1 MGLGKTVQVMA
12 LLAHLMEAKGNYG
25 PHLIIVPNAVL
36 VNWRAELNAWFPSAR
51 VVYYVGRREERAALF
66 ARDVAREQFNILVTT
81 YEFIMRDRAK
91 LSKVAWKYLVIDEA
105 QRMKDRESKLA
116 RDLNHFQCARRLLLT
131 GTPLQNELRELWSLL
146 NLLLPDVFDNKGEFA
161 AWFVDSLGAP
171 PPPGPGGADGDGAA
185 DYALERRVVVINRL
199 HQVGWGGGVG
209 RWGEGGRARARAFPS
224 LLTPPPPPLPQILE
238 PFMLRRQVAD
248 VEAALPPKVA
258 FTLKCGMPPAQAAA
272 YRWVAATGTLRLDPD
287 APRRPG
293 TALRAY
299 APLNNK
305 AMELRKICNH
315 PALSYPP
322 EWQPP
327 AADLVRA
334 CGKLAALDRVLVK
347 LHAAGHRVLLF
358 STMTRLLD
366 LLEIYL
372 RGRLVGPAGGPQ
384 APMGYLRIDGAT
396 PLEDREVAIK
406 EFNAP
411 NSTAFLFLLSI
422 RAAGRGLNLQT
433 ADTVV
438 VYDPDPN
445 PKNEE
450 QAIARSHRIGQKKEV
465 RVLHLEAVVDAGWA
479 PVSTDGATGAG
490 ARAGGGYADTVESIV
505 RNVIQTAKQA
515 MAAEVVDAGRFDQ
528 RTSNEDRR
536 STLEALVADTARAGV
551 AANDVPT
558 HAAVNAMLART
569 PEEEAL
575 FNRLDAELDWPDAG
589 PPPEVPGFLSYSV
602 ADAEEAAAV
611 QANPFAAPEAAPA
624 ARARPAYRE
633 PGEEEFLASDD
644 GDEGK
649 GGGAAGLPAR
659 STRRRA
665 STASARPSPSP
676 SAGPS
681 ATAASDAYETEEEKV
696 SEDNLVSRGGSAS
709 ASASPS
715 PSPAPAPAGGR
726 ARKRSRG

>member
-1 MGLGKTVQVMA
+1 
-12 LLAHLMEAKGNYG
+12 
-25 PHLIIVPNAVL
+25 
-36 VNWRAELNAWFPSAR
+36 
-51 VVYYVGRREERAALF
+51 
-66 ARDVAREQFNILVTT
+66 
-81 YEFIMRDRAK
+81 
-91 LSKVAWKYLVIDEA
+91 
-105 QRMKDRESKLA
+105 
-116 RDLNHFQCARRLLLT
+116 
-131 GTPLQNELRELWSLL
+131 
-146 NLLLPDVFDNKGEFA
+146 
-161 AWFVDSLGAP
+161 
-171 PPPGPGGADGDGAA
+171 
-185 DYALERRVVVINRL
+185 
-199 HQVGWGGGVG
+199 
-209 RWGEGGRARARAFPS
+209 
-224 LLTPPPPPLPQILE
+224 
-238 PFMLRRQVAD
+238 MLRRQVAD
-248 VEAALPPKVA
+248 VEATLPPKVA

-293 TALRAY
+293 TPHRAY

-366 LLEIYL
+366 LVSLRPPSLAPILGVRNSNPSPQPSSQLEIYL
-372 RGRLVGPAGGPQ
+372 RGRRVGPAGGPQ

-396 PLEDREVAIK
+396 PLEDRETAIK
-406 EFNAP
+406 AFNAP
-411 NSTAFLFLLSI
+411 ESSAFLFLLSI

-450 QAIARSHRIGQKKEV
+450 QGEEGERGGRGEGGWGLRAPRRALTPTPLVPAIARSHRIGQKKEV
-465 RVLHLEAVVDAGWA
+465 RVLHLEAVVDAGWE
-479 PVSTDGATGAG
+479 PVAAAGATGAG
-490 ARAGGGYADTVESIV
+490 GRAGGGYADTVESIV

-536 STLEALVADTARAGV
+536 STLEALVADSARAGV
-551 AANDVPT
+551 AANDVPS

-575 FNRLDAELDWPDAG
+575 FNRLDVELDWPDAG
-589 PPPEVPGFLSYSV
+589 PPPEVPAFLSYSR
-602 ADAEEAAAV
+602 ADADEAAAV

-633 PGEEEFLASDD
+633 AGDDDEFLASDD
-644 GDEGK
+644 GGEGD
-649 GGGAAGLPAR
+649 AAAPPAR
-659 STRRRA
+659 VARRRSA
-665 STASARPSPSP
+665 ARSSARLSATPTP
-676 SAGPS
+676 SAVPS
-681 ATAASDAYETEEEKV
+681 ATQASDAYETEEEQV
-696 SEDNLVSRGGSAS
+696 SEDNLASGDEGVVVVGGGGRRPTP
-709 ASASPS
+709 SPS
-715 PSPAPAPAGGR
+715 PSPAPSDRP
-726 ARKRSRG
+726 RKRSRG